1 MKYVFVCNHG
11 QHRSAMAARIAKEL
25 GDERGVKLETDYFGV
40 NDCLSNRE
48 KGKILEGADAVFVM
62 EKNMFFDIK
71 EVLRYE
77 GKVIC
82 LDVFNRE
89 YERGNFPSSS
99 DYEKEEREM
108 EKKLR
113 DGFCLLGFYR
123 KE

>member
-1 MKYVFVCNHG
+1 MKYIFVCNHG
-11 QHRSAMAARIAKEL
+11 QHRSAIAARVAKEL
-25 GDERGVKLETDYFGV
+25 GDECGVKLETDYFGV

-82 LDVFNRE
+82 LDVSNRE
-89 YERGNFPSSS
+89 YERGNFPSFLE
-99 DYEKEEREM
+99 YKEEEREM
-108 EKKLR
+108 RVKLMNS
-113 DGFCLLGFYR
+113 FCLLGFYR
-123 KE
+123 KK